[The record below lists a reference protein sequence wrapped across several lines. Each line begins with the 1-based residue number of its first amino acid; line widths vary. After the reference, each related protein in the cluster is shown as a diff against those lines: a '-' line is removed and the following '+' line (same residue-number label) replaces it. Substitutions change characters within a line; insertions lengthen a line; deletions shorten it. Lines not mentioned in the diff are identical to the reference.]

1 MESIETI
8 NKLLHAAHIANLDG
22 TADAVAFGVTR
33 LQEVYNGIGPESLP
47 PEIRDKVTR
56 YLSLYA
62 PAALIHDMRYDCS
75 DGTKAAWKVA
85 NYEFFANCFRLIRER
100 FAWYDPRRYLAP
112 EAAYLL
118 YLAVSSDGGW
128 QAWLDAKAK
137 REARDAANKES
148 HETNG
153 KH

>member
-22 TADAVAFGVTR
+22 TADAATFGVVR
-33 LQEVYNGIGPESLP
+33 LQEAYNGIGPEFLTP
-47 PEIRDKVTR
+47 ILRDKVTK
-56 YLSLYA
+56 YLALFA
-62 PAALIHDMRYDCS
+62 PAALIHDFRYDQS
-75 DGTKAAWKVA
+75 DGSLLMWKLA
-85 NYEFFANCFRLIRER
+85 NYEFFVNSYRLAREKY
-100 FAWYDPRRYLAP
+100 AWYNPRRYLAQ

-128 QAWLDAKAK
+128 QAWQEAKAK

-153 KH
+153 KQ